1 MRTAL
6 SLLMTAAIAIA
17 DEAVISS
24 FAESTAAPH
33 GHGNVYAPDIVR
45 HGGEWLMFFG
55 GQGKDG
61 HDRIHLA
68 TSSDDGKSWQQK
80 GVVFAPEGVN
90 HVNDPSV
97 VVVKGRLHLFYTRAA
112 QGVTDSIGHAV
123 SDDGRKWTDDGA
135 VFGPA
140 AAPAWDSLLVGRPSV
155 IHDGQQ
161 FRMWYDGRKDLPLG
175 APDPVAPKSA
185 TSHRFVGHATSPDG
199 KTWTR
204 HSAAVFGQ
212 DAGGIHVVRHG
223 EAFLMVFE
231 SRDGTRWARSDD
243 GLRWKAKGLLQP
255 KGAGAESRHGH
266 VTPFLMPIA
275 MPAGK
280 SFRLYYGAAA
290 AESWDRNSIRSTDI
304 GIPENR

>member
-1 MRTAL
+1 MRTTL
-6 SLLMTAAIAIA
+6 SILFTAAMAIA

-33 GHGNVYAPDIVR
+33 GQGNLYAPDIVR
-45 HGGEWLMFFG
+45 HGGKLLMFFG

-68 TSSDDGKSWQQK
+68 TSADGKVWEQR

-97 VVVKGRLHLFYTRAA
+97 VVVAGRLHLFYTRATR
-112 QGVTDSIGHAV
+112 GVTDSIGHAV
-123 SDDGRKWTDDGA
+123 SGDGLKWTDDGA

-155 IHDGQQ
+155 IHDGTR
-161 FRMWYDGRKDLPLG
+161 FRMWYDGRKDLPVG
-175 APDPVAPKSA
+175 APDPVAPQSA
-185 TSHRFVGHATSPDG
+185 TSRRFVGHATSPDG

-204 HSAAVFGQ
+204 HREAVFGE

-223 EAFLMVFE
+223 STYLLVFE
-231 SRDGTRWARSDD
+231 SREGTKWATSGD
-243 GLRWKAKGLLQP
+243 GLRWEAEGLLQA
-255 KGAGAESRHGH
+255 KGPGAESRYGH
-266 VTPFLMPIA
+266 VTPFLL
-275 MPAGK
+275 PAGD
-280 SFRLYYGAAA
+280 SFRLYFGAAA
-290 AESWDRNSIRSTDI
+290 AESWDRNSIRSALLE
-304 GIPENR
+304 IPEGR